1 MTDLTAHRQPPPPPP
16 PPPPPQQQQPQQ
28 SQPSQP
34 LQQSQPQPHQ
44 RPTPPL
50 PPHQPFHQQLS
61 TSLPIKRQTSR
72 PDPRLIANERKKLK
86 LSNNEPCQLEVTLK
100 KGNDQV
106 CRVTLSGAAGKVP
119 QLGRIKHLL
128 KLQNPQG
135 KEITINTFLPL
146 KRLSDYLPAE
156 RTLSFMS
163 VAPTD
168 QFIQAG
174 KLRNFMSVNEITGIV
189 CHPDMPTEALFIMA
203 AKDVSK
209 VSNLPADTG
218 FQHARLD
225 QLFAIFVD
233 NLPPRPRVNFQDVDY
248 VDDSDQLFTWRQMCR
263 YLKFPAQLQHLYQT
277 TSFLV
282 YGHSESSVMLNKA
295 CMSLPPVTRKPTN
308 PLVPHNIMMFDR
320 FNNELQHKNLLKHK
334 REPVTQIWEF
344 GVPNFYYG
352 DIEPAC
358 EVFPQHS
365 GGFITTDAVNMVNNP
380 HIIESI
386 CSQIKKFND
395 IPVAFGEW
403 KFVLPH
409 NFLQSFKQLLKDG
422 HDSVA
427 VQEALIYL
435 TIALSNGD
443 IEIMRTWPE
452 EKQEPN
458 CIVFIK
464 HVLREYYRKKQYFV
478 YVDDVDAVSAHSKE
492 THVSIDFVTTD
503 TIFKTFA

>member
-1 MTDLTAHRQPPPPPP
+1 MGVNVIDVLDR
-16 PPPPPQQQQPQQ
+16 
-28 SQPSQP
+28 
-34 LQQSQPQPHQ
+34 
-44 RPTPPL
+44 
-50 PPHQPFHQQLS
+50 
-61 TSLPIKRQTSR
+61 
-72 PDPRLIANERKKLK
+72 
-86 LSNNEPCQLEVTLK
+86 
-100 KGNDQV
+100 
-106 CRVTLSGAAGKVP
+106 
-119 QLGRIKHLL
+119 HLL

-263 YLKFPAQLQHLYQT
+263 YLKFPAQVKYRIRGQFIMSTDPDQSSLQLQHLYQT

-308 PLVPHNIMMFDR
+308 PLVPHNIMMVSW
-320 FNNELQHKNLLKHK
+320 LG
-334 REPVTQIWEF
+334 F
-344 GVPNFYYG
+344 GIAG
-352 DIEPAC
+352 LRKL
-358 EVFPQHS
+358 
-365 GGFITTDAVNMVNNP
+365 T
-380 HIIESI
+380 
-386 CSQIKKFND
+386 
-395 IPVAFGEW
+395 W
-403 KFVLPH
+403 R
-409 NFLQSFKQLLKDG
+409 
-422 HDSVA
+422 VA
-427 VQEALIYL
+427 V
-435 TIALSNGD
+435 
-443 IEIMRTWPE
+443 
-452 EKQEPN
+452 
-458 CIVFIK
+458 
-464 HVLREYYRKKQYFV
+464 
-478 YVDDVDAVSAHSKE
+478 
-492 THVSIDFVTTD
+492 
-503 TIFKTFA
+503 